1 MMKLHE
7 FIKQG
12 NQIVLNWE
20 QCINST
26 STIKNPEDSILNIA
40 KSTNDLFNSAIEHN
54 NCTQDTESTIQNK
67 SVTVIDKNN
76 IKLLEEATPKKADE
90 FIANYNKPD
99 SASFFNYLKHNVPA
113 EMVPKVNKLKYYFN
127 NDPEIKH
134 EIITV
139 YVHAIS
145 VKDDNVSAIHDIY
158 EILTQ
163 YLNICARYNIKK
175 IDDMRDLVHCLS
187 AMYMSIL

>member
-1 MMKLHE
+1 MKLQE

-12 NQIVLNWE
+12 NQIVLNWN

-26 STIKNPEDSILNIA
+26 TTIKNSEDSILDIA
-40 KSTNDLFNSAIEHN
+40 KSTNDLFDSVIEYN
-54 NCTQDTESTIQNK
+54 NHVQNTESTIKNK

-76 IKLLEEATPKKADE
+76 IKLLEGVTPNEADD
-90 FIANYNKPD
+90 FIASYNKPA
-99 SASFFNYLKHNVPA
+99 SASFFDYLKHNVP
-113 EMVPKVNKLKYYFN
+113 EETIPKINKIKHYFN
-127 NDPEIKH
+127 DDPEIKQ

-145 VKDDNVSAIHDIY
+145 VKGDNISAVHDIY

-163 YLNICARYNIKK
+163 YLNICARYNIKE
-175 IDDMRDLVHCLS
+175 IGDMRDLIHHLS
-187 AMYMSIL
+187 AIYMSVL